1 MATELW
7 TAHDP
12 GDVAIK
18 LTPVHQGRLEVMLN
32 GEKIFDRKA
41 DPNGF
46 PNLTKINELKM
57 MVAEKI
63 FEFDAAG
70 ASR

>member
-1 MATELW
+1 
-7 TAHDP
+7 
-12 GDVAIK
+12 
-18 LTPVHQGRLEVMLN
+18 MLN
-32 GEKIFDRKA
+32 GELIFDRKA

-63 FEFDAAG
+63 FEFDTAV
-70 ASR
+70 ASS

>member
-1 MATELW
+1 MWA
-7 TAHDP
+7 AHEP
-12 GDVAIK
+12 GDVAVK
-18 LTPVHQGRLEVMLN
+18 LTPVHQGRLEVKLN
-32 GEKIFDRKA
+32 GETIFDRKV

-63 FEFDAAG
+63 YEFDAAV
-70 ASR
+70 AST

>member
-1 MATELW
+1 
-7 TAHDP
+7 
-12 GDVAIK
+12 
-18 LTPVHQGRLEVMLN
+18 MLN

-41 DPNGF
+41 APNGF

-63 FEFDAAG
+63 FEFDTAV

>member
-1 MATELW
+1 MW

-63 FEFDAAG
+63 FEFDTTV

>member
-1 MATELW
+1 MW

-32 GEKIFDRKA
+32 WEKIFDRKA

-63 FEFDAAG
+63 FEFDAAV

>member
-1 MATELW
+1 MW

-18 LTPVHQGRLEVMLN
+18 LTPVHQGRLEVMLD

-63 FEFDAAG
+63 FEFDTAV

>member
-1 MATELW
+1 
-7 TAHDP
+7 
-12 GDVAIK
+12 
-18 LTPVHQGRLEVMLN
+18 MLN

-46 PNLTKINELKM
+46 PYLTKINELKM

-63 FEFDAAG
+63 FEFDTAV

>member
-7 TAHDP
+7 NAHDP

-46 PNLTKINELKM
+46 PNRTKINELKM

-63 FEFDAAG
+63 FEFDTAV